1 MPSLWGHIFGPRL
14 YGIYT
19 QPARQESTLEN
30 LGNTVISFSTGIYYI
45 ATSLAFGPVI
55 LCYLYSRDW
64 LTPVG
69 MLTILKYASWLTL
82 IGYGARAFGR
92 YFDETNCKFLDVW
105 QSEQSNKKDD
115 DNHAELK
122 KYDFELINVQPDFEA
137 RLNPELWH
145 LKPDM
150 IEAGPFVKGLAS
162 WAIHA
167 FGRHL
172 IYPGSM
178 AVLKYMM
185 RPNLNAA
192 RKLLVHNKQGKR
204 VWIKTSEGDVL
215 DAMFLPGA
223 SSSLS
228 QNLVLCFEG
237 NAGFYEIG
245 VMNSPAQLGY
255 TTLGFNLPG
264 FGESTGLP
272 YAKNTLAAADAVM
285 QYSIEVLGYRP
296 ENIVLFGWSIGG
308 FPVSWL
314 AANYPN
320 VKAVVLDA
328 TFDDL
333 LPLALFRMP
342 GAFSSIVEFAVRN
355 HINLQID
362 KLLAR
367 YKGPIRLIRR
377 LQEEILT
384 TAVDEQPENAR
395 RATNRCN
402 WLLKS
407 IIRDRHPELIANLEP
422 QVDRWLDMTPT
433 ERLMHSGV
441 SLREDTQQRKRL
453 FDACSHYLID
463 FDANHVTPLDPQYFN
478 IPEGRDTF

>member
-1 MPSLWGHIFGPRL
+1 MPSLWAHLFGPRL
-14 YGIYT
+14 YGIFGG
-19 QPARQESTLEN
+19 ANRQESTLEN

-45 ATSLAFGPVI
+45 VSSLAFGPFI
-55 LCYLYSRDW
+55 LSYLYYRDW

-69 MLTILKYASWLTL
+69 MMTILKYAGYLTL
-82 IGYGARAFGR
+82 IGYGARTFGR
-92 YFDETNCKFLDVW
+92 FFDETNARFLEVW
-105 QSEQSNKKDD
+105 ENESNKKDD
-115 DNHAELK
+115 NNHAALK
-122 KYDFELINVQPDFEA
+122 KYDFELLNVTPDFEA
-137 RLNPELWH
+137 RPNADLWH
-145 LKPDM
+145 LQP
-150 IEAGPFVKGLAS
+150 EVTEVGAFTRGLAS

-178 AVLKYMM
+178 GVLKYMM

-192 RKLLVHNKQGKR
+192 RKLLVQNKNGQR

-215 DAMFLPGA
+215 DAMFLRGTA
-223 SSSLS
+223 SLS

-285 QYSIEVLGYRP
+285 QYAIQVLGYRP

-342 GAFSSIVEFAVRN
+342 TFFSSIVEFAVRN
-355 HINLQID
+355 HMNLQID

-384 TAVDEQPENAR
+384 TAVDDQPENLR
-395 RATNRCN
+395 RATNRIN

-407 IIRDRHPELIANLEP
+407 IIRDRHPELIRNLEP
-422 QVDRWLDMTPT
+422 QVDRWLDMSPT

-441 SLREDTQQRKRL
+441 SLREESQQRKRL

-463 FDANHVTPLDPQYFN
+463 FDANHVTPLDPQFFN
-478 IPEGRDTF
+478 IPEGRDSF